1 MMSLQDR
8 MGPVASISKLSTHIT
23 KPHLIIAKGV
33 TTDPSLQVTQPYSKL
48 CTSFLGRATSL

>member
-33 TTDPSLQVTQPYSKL
+33 TLQIQVFKSRNPTLSYAPPS
-48 CTSFLGRATSL
+48 